1 MFLTATIE
9 AKEKRDTRVHDIPNA
24 FVQADNDKTVIM
36 KIKGKAADYLVL
48 MDPRLYRKYIMMEN
62 GATVLYVELK
72 KALYGQLKA
81 ALLFY
86 QKFVKDL
93 KEIGFELNPY
103 DPCVANRMIEGSQQ
117 TI

>member
-1 MFLTATIE
+1 
-9 AKEKRDTRVHDIPNA
+9 
-24 FVQADNDKTVIM
+24 
-36 KIKGKAADYLVL
+36 
-48 MDPRLYRKYIMMEN
+48 MMEN

-86 QKFVKDL
+86 QKFVRDL

-117 TI
+117 TICWHVDDVKSSHISKKVQDEFENWLIDKYDCDMKGR